1 MARVIHLTE
10 LGENVKDGDVIRV
23 RVAPGATV
31 AVDQPLLELETGK
44 ATLEF
49 PSPEAG
55 TVAELHVK
63 EGDKIKVGDR
73 ILTFAEAGA
82 APRASG
88 ESPAVK
94 PAPVSPAPPRPEP
107 ARPAPV
113 AAVEPPPPPRPS
125 APEPPGPPPGAKA
138 VWVAAAP
145 SVRRFAREIGI
156 EIDLVK
162 GTGEK
167 GRISVEDVK
176 LHARQVNTGRV
187 TPTHCSMHALPLPDF
202 SKWGA
207 VQKEAMS
214 NVRTATAEH
223 LSRCWSTIPH
233 VTQFDKADV
242 TALEALRKRL
252 SPRVEAAGGKL
263 TLTAILLKIVAAAL
277 KVHPKFAASLD
288 LTRREVFYKK
298 YVHIGVAVDSERGLL
313 VPVLRDVDRK
323 NILQIAVE
331 LTALSQ
337 RARVGKLGLE
347 EMQGGTFTLTNLG
360 GIGGGFFTPIING
373 PEVAILGVGRSILEP
388 SCGGKEGLCAPRM
401 MLPLSLSY
409 DHRLIDGADGV
420 RFLRWIVEA
429 VQEPM
434 LISLEG

>member
-10 LGENVKDGDVIRV
+10 LGENVKDGDIVRV
-23 RVAPGATV
+23 LVAPGSTV
-31 AVDQPLLELETGK
+31 AAEQPLLELETGK

-73 ILTFAEAGA
+73 ILTFAEAGVAPGAPQPA
-82 APRASG
+82 APA
-88 ESPAVK
+88 
-94 PAPVSPAPPRPEP
+94 APVSPAVPKSAPALPVVAGPPSFAPSLREAAPKS
-107 ARPAPV
+107 PAP
-113 AAVEPPPPPRPS
+113 PT
-125 APEPPGPPPGAKA
+125 GAKP

-145 SVRRFAREIGI
+145 SVRRFAREIGV
-156 EIDLVK
+156 EIDQVK

-167 GRISVEDVK
+167 GRITGEDVK
-176 LHARQVNTGRV
+176 RFARQINTGRA
-187 TPTHCSMHALPLPDF
+187 TPTHCSLHALPLPDF
-202 SKWGA
+202 TKWGA

-252 SPRVEAAGGKL
+252 SPRVETAGGKL

-288 LTRREVFYKK
+288 MARREIFYKK
-298 YVHIGVAVDSERGLL
+298 YIHIGVAVDSERGLL

-337 RARVGKLGLE
+337 RSRSGKLGLE

-388 SCGGKEGLCAPRM
+388 ACGAKDGLCAPRM

-429 VQEPM
+429 IQEPM